1 MAKRTPHHYYTP
13 SSNGTS
19 GNGYQ
24 SSSTGGYSY
33 GDQTESM
40 FAQNDELVD
49 GLRSKVGV
57 LKSLTLDMGDEI
69 KSQNLLL
76 KDMDNE
82 FDSSWGLLS
91 SSMAR
96 VKKLAAS
103 GQNKF
108 IFYLISFSCFV
119 FFFIYM
125 IIRFR

>member
-1 MAKRTPHHYYTP
+1 MAKRTPHHYYDP
-13 SSNGTS
+13 GSNNGNTNS
-19 GNGYQ
+19 NGYQ
-24 SSSTGGYSY
+24 SNGYSY
-33 GDQTESM
+33 GEESEPM

-69 KSQNLLL
+69 KSQNQLLRN
-76 KDMDNE
+76 MDNE

-91 SSMAR
+91 TSMAR

-108 IFYLISFSCFV
+108 ILYLVSFSCFV
-119 FFFIYM
+119 FFFIYL

>member
-1 MAKRTPHHYYTP
+1 ML
-13 SSNGTS
+13 
-19 GNGYQ
+19 
-24 SSSTGGYSY
+24 
-33 GDQTESM
+33 
-40 FAQNDELVD
+40 AQNDELVD

-69 KSQNLLL
+69 KSQNQLLRE
-76 KDMDNE
+76 MDNE

-103 GQNKF
+103 GQNRF
-108 IFYLISFSCFV
+108 IMYLVAFSCFV
-119 FFFIYM
+119 FFFIYL